1 MKILFENS
9 TLDPTNTLDSTSRL
23 PANGSIAAYVV
34 DLMALIRTFKTYPDT
49 FEALALKVFSSIPK
63 GYRRVDIVA
72 DAYLP
77 QSIKSVERDRRG
89 TALKIIVRS
98 AQSKLPRDFTA
109 FLSNGENKTR
119 LIDLI
124 LSVLVS
130 KRESILGSLKS
141 EVVYFS
147 SYQKCTLVTKE
158 DTTEVPELSTKQE
171 EADTKVILHAH
182 HALRNNESG
191 TVIIRSHSGD
201 IDITVLALSHFIG
214 DGARV
219 VLDNNTGT
227 YRKVFRM
234 SDIDLTPAQKT
245 SLIGFHAFTGNDY
258 NSSFFCK
265 GKQTCWELLECKPKF
280 LDTFS
285 NLGVSS
291 AEELES
297 DLEEYVALLYSIKG
311 KSVNEARYTIFDRKF
326 TKQNKIIDMSLLPP
340 CQQTLKLHIL
350 RSNFIAREWRSAIVI
365 SYEAGNIVGNG
376 WTESLELRWLEKVMP
391 DDVQETVS
399 R

>member
-130 KRESILGSLKS
+130 KRK
-141 EVVYFS
+141 Y
-147 SYQKCTLVTKE
+147 
-158 DTTEVPELSTKQE
+158 P
-171 EADTKVILHAH
+171 
-182 HALRNNESG
+182 
-191 TVIIRSHSGD
+191 
-201 IDITVLALSHFIG
+201 
-214 DGARV
+214 
-219 VLDNNTGT
+219 
-227 YRKVFRM
+227 
-234 SDIDLTPAQKT
+234 
-245 SLIGFHAFTGNDY
+245 
-258 NSSFFCK
+258 
-265 GKQTCWELLECKPKF
+265 
-280 LDTFS
+280 
-285 NLGVSS
+285 
-291 AEELES
+291 
-297 DLEEYVALLYSIKG
+297 G
-311 KSVNEARYTIFDRKF
+311 KS
-326 TKQNKIIDMSLLPP
+326 
-340 CQQTLKLHIL
+340 
-350 RSNFIAREWRSAIVI
+350 
-365 SYEAGNIVGNG
+365 
-376 WTESLELRWLEKVMP
+376 
-391 DDVQETVS
+391 
-399 R
+399 

>member
-1 MKILFENS
+1 MVESLISRKPYKYPSPPVPLSLANADGTIRKNEKSALMKILFENS

-130 KRESILGSLKS
+130 KRK
-141 EVVYFS
+141 Y
-147 SYQKCTLVTKE
+147 
-158 DTTEVPELSTKQE
+158 P
-171 EADTKVILHAH
+171 
-182 HALRNNESG
+182 
-191 TVIIRSHSGD
+191 
-201 IDITVLALSHFIG
+201 
-214 DGARV
+214 
-219 VLDNNTGT
+219 
-227 YRKVFRM
+227 
-234 SDIDLTPAQKT
+234 
-245 SLIGFHAFTGNDY
+245 
-258 NSSFFCK
+258 
-265 GKQTCWELLECKPKF
+265 
-280 LDTFS
+280 
-285 NLGVSS
+285 
-291 AEELES
+291 
-297 DLEEYVALLYSIKG
+297 G
-311 KSVNEARYTIFDRKF
+311 KS
-326 TKQNKIIDMSLLPP
+326 
-340 CQQTLKLHIL
+340 
-350 RSNFIAREWRSAIVI
+350 
-365 SYEAGNIVGNG
+365 
-376 WTESLELRWLEKVMP
+376 
-391 DDVQETVS
+391 
-399 R
+399 